1 MTGRSITRRA
11 EKKLVQ
17 PQQLIGS
24 SRSREITVN
33 ILLPIGLIYAR
44 ASRSVEMEAAPDR
57 LYLTGKGKSDNKM
70 LRFMKHYVLGNKKEL
85 IGILESD
92 KQIQGLMQVY
102 QGFCTQSENNCLRC
116 QFPDVI
122 HRYFPKG

>member
-44 ASRSVEMEAAPDR
+44 ASRSVEMEAAPNR
-57 LYLTGKGKSDNKM
+57 LYLTGKGKSDNMM
-70 LRFMKHYVLGNKKEL
+70 LRFMKHYILGNKKEL

-102 QGFCTQSENNCLRC
+102 QDFCTQSENNCLRC

>member
-44 ASRSVEMEAAPDR
+44 ASRSVEMEAA
-57 LYLTGKGKSDNKM
+57 
-70 LRFMKHYVLGNKKEL
+70 
-85 IGILESD
+85 
-92 KQIQGLMQVY
+92 
-102 QGFCTQSENNCLRC
+102 
-116 QFPDVI
+116 
-122 HRYFPKG
+122 

>member
-1 MTGRSITRRA
+1 MAGRSITRRA

-44 ASRSVEMEAAPDR
+44 ASRSVEMEAAPNR
-57 LYLTGKGKSDNKM
+57 LYLTGKGKSDNMM
-70 LRFMKHYVLGNKKEL
+70 LRFMKHYILGN
-85 IGILESD
+85 
-92 KQIQGLMQVY
+92 
-102 QGFCTQSENNCLRC
+102 
-116 QFPDVI
+116 
-122 HRYFPKG
+122 